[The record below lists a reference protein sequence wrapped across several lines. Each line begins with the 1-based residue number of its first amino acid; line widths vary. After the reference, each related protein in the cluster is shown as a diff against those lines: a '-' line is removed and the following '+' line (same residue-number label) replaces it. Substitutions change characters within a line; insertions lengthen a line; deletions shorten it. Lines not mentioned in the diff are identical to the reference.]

1 MNDFPYED
9 AAMPYNPGE
18 ETTASASGGSG
29 LEQVKQNHES
39 ALMAIEGVEG
49 VGIGQDGIGDP
60 AIIVYLRDEGARNR
74 IPRTI
79 EGHPVVTHITGA
91 IDAL

>member
-18 ETTASASGGSG
+18 ETTAASGASG
-29 LEQVKQNHES
+29 LEHVKQNHEGE
-39 ALMAIEGVEG
+39 LMAIEGVEG
-49 VGIGQDGIGDP
+49 VGIGQNGIGDA
-60 AIIVYLRDEGARNR
+60 AIIVYLRDEDVRNR

>member
-18 ETTASASGGSG
+18 ETTASGASV
-29 LEQVKQNHES
+29 LERVKQNHEG

-49 VGIGQDGIGDP
+49 VGIGQDGIGDA
-60 AIIVYLRDEGARNR
+60 AIIVYLRDEGARKR
-74 IPRTI
+74 IPRTLD
-79 EGHPVVTHITGA
+79 GHPVVTHITGV

>member
-18 ETTASASGGSG
+18 KTNASGASG
-29 LEQVKQNHES
+29 LERVKQNHES

-49 VGIGQDGIGDP
+49 VGIGQDGIGDA
-60 AIIVYLRDEGARNR
+60 AIIVYLRDEGARKR

-79 EGHPVVTHITGA
+79 DGHPVVTHITGV